1 MGRPAAA
8 GRWCPAAGALSQK
21 TSIFRP
27 NLQQP
32 ALLPSFLCLTA
43 VTLSLVC
50 SPWMVPFQRSP
61 ANTSGNVERHCAVQV
76 PSAGQLVSRARRR
89 ALQRLADKAACR
101 GQPVDSDSVGGLL
114 KRIQEASQRSGLVLA
129 KAQQG
134 LG

>member
-1 MGRPAAA
+1 M
-8 GRWCPAAGALSQK
+8 

-27 NLQQP
+27 DLQQP
-32 ALLPSFLCLTA
+32 ALLPSLLWLTA

-50 SPWMVPFQRSP
+50 SLWMVPSQRSP
-61 ANTSGNVERHCAVQV
+61 ANTSGNVERHCTVQV
-76 PSAGQLVSRARRR
+76 PSAAQLVSRARRR

-114 KRIQEASQRSGLVLA
+114 KRIQAASQQSGLVLA
-129 KAQQG
+129 EAQQG